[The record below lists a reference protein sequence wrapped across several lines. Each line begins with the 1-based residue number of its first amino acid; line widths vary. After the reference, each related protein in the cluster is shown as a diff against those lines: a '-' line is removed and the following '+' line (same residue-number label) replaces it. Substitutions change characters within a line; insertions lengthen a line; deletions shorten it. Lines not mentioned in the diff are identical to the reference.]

1 MPEGRSLSICSQRF
15 RQLFSL
21 SFACHVG
28 FVFRSHLNVTNRFFL
43 LFLGLALAARVRR
56 VSSAPLS
63 TFSAGIASQ
72 ICKCFAVLFAKVFYY
87 RASNRIPDLHDRLG
101 VLRLR
106 NPYKDY
112 PGFVYAVMRPHVGPN
127 GVVDY
132 TRMEIKV
139 GITNDLERR
148 MRDYKKCG
156 DGFVWL
162 FSYRSRSVKWIG
174 KFVRATVRKLTRYRM
189 NGPSDPEGR
198 RCARTPIS
206 MRWVWSPT
214 PGVFL

>member
-1 MPEGRSLSICSQRF
+1 MLSAVSAAFLAFIC
-15 RQLFSL
+15 LPW
-21 SFACHVG
+21 
-28 FVFRSHLNVTNRFFL
+28 
-43 LFLGLALAARVRR
+43 LALAARVRR

-72 ICKCFAVLFAKVFYY
+72 ILFYY

-162 FSYRSRSVKWIG
+162 FSYRSRSVKWIERMVHLTLKAAG
-174 KFVRATVRKLTRYRM
+174 AHVRPY
-189 NGPSDPEGR
+189 
-198 RCARTPIS
+198 RCAGCGHRHREFFFEVAAGGIE
-206 MRWVWSPT
+206 
-214 PGVFL
+214 GVAQTIEQVMASVGQVGIW